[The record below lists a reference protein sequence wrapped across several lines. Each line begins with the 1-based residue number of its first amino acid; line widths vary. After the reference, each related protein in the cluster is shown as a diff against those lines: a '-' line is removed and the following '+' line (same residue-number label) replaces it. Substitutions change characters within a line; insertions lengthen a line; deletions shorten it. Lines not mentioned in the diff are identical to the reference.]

1 MYAQFS
7 TSNVSTRNI
16 PGCIR
21 ITVVVI
27 DVISLTD
34 SGNNLDDDA
43 FP

>member
-16 PGCIR
+16 LRCIR

-27 DVISLTD
+27 DVISLID
-34 SGNNLDDDA
+34 IRNNLDDDA
-43 FP
+43 LP